1 MPPTVATAASGADG
15 RYRCRHGKVDNGY
28 KCKECRGAGICACGN
43 VREHCRTCKVQ
54 RTANFCSR
62 SGSKKQACRCC
73 GADFSCGKGVC
84 KDHGYPKRNCPL
96 CKGLLK
102 YTGVS
107 YQVWPLLGTSGI
119 RFTKRAGAEALS
131 PRELS
136 FAAQETASHAQAEP
150 IMCEAVQCLKDDE

>member
-43 VREHCRTCKVQ
+43 VREKCRTCN
-54 RTANFCSR
+54 TANFCSR

-119 RFTKRAGAEALS
+119 RGPYADLKKQGKSLI
-131 PRELS
+131 L
-136 FAAQETASHAQAEP
+136 P
-150 IMCEAVQCLKDDE
+150 IFSGQCNVL

>member
-1 MPPTVATAASGADG
+1 MPPRNAYG

-43 VREHCRTCKVQ
+43 VREHCRTCVP
-54 RTANFCSR
+54 ANFCSR
-62 SGSKKQACRCC
+62 SGLQKRACRCC
-73 GADFSCGKGVC
+73 GADFSCGKDVC
-84 KDHGYPKRNCPL
+84 KDHGYPKRNCPS

-102 YTGVS
+102 GGVR
-107 YQVWPLLGTSGI
+107 YPVWPLLGISKTSGP
-119 RFTKRAGAEALS
+119 RGPYAKRVGAEAPS

-150 IMCEAVQCLKDDE
+150 IMCEAVQCLEDDE